1 MEYNKN
7 KILRY
12 LYQLDERDYPSSI
25 KRFYSSCNYFLTE
38 ERNSVINELYGLK
51 GKCRNVAVLSK
62 KFIDAMDKSYKK
74 FTHLHIDL
82 LEECE
87 GECGVVISPYFI
99 HGSCVVYSIDH
110 GSLTI
115 WVFQT
120 IPNTV
125 GEKFSIPSYYIVVSP
140 KDKIQG
146 DGHQLDCMVVKML
159 DNFFD
164 LNFRDYIDMVL
175 DYLCLRQW
183 ADVEISEV
191 HTKIKKEIK
200 DKKKTKVVVEDGITY
215 FNFDSKWYTEICNNK
230 EFIVSGHFRLQ
241 RYGDGSRR
249 LIWINDFV
257 KHGYHRKAL
266 IDKVKD
272 GELIID

>member
-1 MEYNKN
+1 
-7 KILRY
+7 
-12 LYQLDERDYPSSI
+12 
-25 KRFYSSCNYFLTE
+25 
-38 ERNSVINELYGLK
+38 
-51 GKCRNVAVLSK
+51 
-62 KFIDAMDKSYKK
+62 MDKSYKK

-159 DNFFD
+159 DNFFE

-215 FNFDSKWYTEICNNK
+215 FNFDSKWYTEISND
-230 EFIVSGHFRLQ
+230 ESFQVSGHFILQ
-241 RYGDGSRR
+241 PYDDGTRK
-249 LIWINDFV
+249 LIWINEFT
-257 KHGYHRKAL
+257 KHGYHRKAT

-272 GELIID
+272 GEISLE

>member
-25 KRFYSSCNYFLTE
+25 KRFYSSCNYSLTE
-38 ERNSVINELYGLK
+38 ERNSAINELYGLK
-51 GKCRNVAVLSK
+51 GNCRNIAVLSK
-62 KFIDAMDKSYKK
+62 KIIYAMDKSYDK
-74 FTHLHIDL
+74 FTHLHMDL

-99 HGSCVVYSIDH
+99 PGSCVVYSIDH

-115 WVFQT
+115 WVFQN
-120 IPNTV
+120 IPNMA

-140 KDKIQG
+140 KDEIQG
-146 DGHQLDCMVVKML
+146 NGHQLDCMVVKML
-159 DNFFD
+159 DNFFEV
-164 LNFRDYIDMVL
+164 NFRDYIDMVL

-200 DKKKTKVVVEDGITY
+200 DKKKTKVVVEDGITF
-215 FNFDSKWYTEICNNK
+215 FNFDSKWYTEICNN
-230 EFIVSGHFRLQ
+230 EDFSVSGHFRLQ

-249 LIWINDFV
+249 LIWISDFV